1 MFAVQF
7 SSFDFII
14 EMFKHFNGSKFLQIY
29 KKKLNLLILCPLSS
43 ADDESSSDFELLV
56 KPELFTLREA
66 NFCMLVIDWYL
77 FGDESVFTKQ
87 SKAAT
92 LEDLKA
98 LNAMYSIKGGPNMNN
113 VIVWCIQN
121 SDKEN
126 GLFG

>member
-1 MFAVQF
+1 M
-7 SSFDFII
+7 
-14 EMFKHFNGSKFLQIY
+14 
-29 KKKLNLLILCPLSS
+29 LI
-43 ADDESSSDFELLV
+43 
-56 KPELFTLREA
+56 
-66 NFCMLVIDWYL
+66 IDWYL
-77 FGDESVFTKQ
+77 FGDESVLTKQ
-87 SKAAT
+87 SKSVT